1 MDALTLPLVG
11 TAMLV
16 IVGGVGLALFVRARV
31 RVPPGFALV
40 IHGSGPESRVS
51 FADTIVM
58 PFIARSELVDCSV
71 HTIAV
76 ACEGKDAVRCYDR
89 IRADVRAEFMVAI
102 NRTADD
108 VLKVVHSLGTRRAV
122 DRESLQE
129 LFAGKFSDGIA
140 TVLAQFHVDELHRRR
155 DELRDKVLEVIG
167 TDLNGFVL
175 QDMGFTRLEQL
186 PLEMHDPGNVLDAEA
201 IVRITERTS
210 REQLRKQEIELD
222 LQMQVARR
230 KLDVEEAALN
240 AQLAF
245 ERSRPDR

>member
-1 MDALTLPLVG
+1 MEALTIALVG
-11 TAMLV
+11 AAMLV
-16 IVGGVGLALFVRARV
+16 IVGGLGLALFVKARV

-40 IHGSGPESRVS
+40 VHGSGRESRVS
-51 FADTIVM
+51 FADSTVI
-58 PFIARSELVDCSV
+58 PFIARGELIDCSV

-89 IRADVRAEFMVAI
+89 VRADVRAEFMIAI

-108 VLKVVHSLGTRRAV
+108 VLKVVQSLGTRRAG
-122 DRESLQE
+122 DREALQE
-129 LFAGKFSDGIA
+129 LFAAKFGDAIA
-140 TVLAQFHVDELHRRR
+140 TVLAQFHQDELHRRR
-155 DELRDKVLEVIG
+155 DELRDKVIEVIG

-175 QDMGFTRLEQL
+175 QDMAFTRLEQL

-210 REQLRKQEIELD
+210 RDLLRKQEIELD

-230 KLDVEEAALN
+230 KLDVEEATLN